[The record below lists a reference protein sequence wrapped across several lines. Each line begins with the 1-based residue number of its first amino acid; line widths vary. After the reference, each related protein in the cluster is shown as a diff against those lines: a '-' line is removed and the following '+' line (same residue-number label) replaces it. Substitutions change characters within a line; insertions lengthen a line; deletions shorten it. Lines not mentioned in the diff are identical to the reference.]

1 MTDRLS
7 QSRIQEALSDLP
19 FCKVQ
24 VYDELVSTNLTVRE
38 AAKAGASEGMVVI
51 ADQQTGGY
59 GRYGRSFCSPNG
71 TGLYMSVLLR
81 PEGTPETALLITT
94 AAAVAVA
101 EAIEEL
107 AGRRCGIK
115 WVNDLILDGKKVCGI
130 LTEGGF
136 SADSSRLAYAILGI
150 GINVTEPKDGFPAD
164 LQGIAGAIL
173 PVEQADFRNRLAAT
187 VLRRFFGYYRCLAE
201 RSFFDA
207 YRERLFFLGQS
218 VRILRAGQEESGAV
232 ALDIDRDFRLLVRYD
247 DGREEAMSSGEIGI
261 RLDLGG
267 GMDEKERAIRL
278 PL

>member
-7 QSRIQEALSDLP
+7 QSCIQEALSDLP

-38 AAKAGASEGMVVI
+38 AAKAGASESMVVI

-107 AGRRCGIK
+107 TGRYCGIK

-130 LTEGGF
+130 LTEG
-136 SADSSRLAYAILGI
+136 ALKASSSSLDYAILGI
-150 GINVTEPKDGFPAD
+150 GINVTEPTGGFPAD
-164 LQGIAGAIL
+164 IQGIAGAIL
-173 PVEQADFRNRLAAT
+173 TREQEDFRNRLAAT
-187 VLRRFFGYYRCLAE
+187 VLRRFFGYYWCLAT
-201 RSFFDA
+201 RGFFDA
-207 YRERLFFLGQS
+207 YRQRLFFLGQP
-218 VRILRAGQEESGAV
+218 VRILGAGREESRAV
-232 ALDIDRDFRLLVRYD
+232 ALDIDGDFRLLVRYD
-247 DGREEAMSSGEIGI
+247 DGREEALSSGEIGI
-261 RLDLGG
+261 RL
-267 GMDEKERAIRL
+267 
-278 PL
+278 